1 MIWSKE
7 RQGSLAARI
16 VERLRAEDGVL
27 FEEDP
32 SAVRR
37 AVVRLLAEC
46 DAADDRLRQEAERK
60 VTSMKRN
67 VPAGSGE
74 WEVLVRQH
82 LGTEYDRL
90 ERFRVG

>member
-32 SAVRR
+32 AAVRR
-37 AVVRLLAEC
+37 AVVRLLADC
-46 DAADDRLRQEAERK
+46 DAADERLRAEAERK

-67 VPAGSGE
+67 VPPGSGE

-82 LGTEYDRL
+82 LGTEYERL
-90 ERFRVG
+90 ERFRS